1 MKRISL
7 RESMDLIQGLSEAPA
22 RYDFNWTIDNPFK
35 DPGNDPDYE
44 EEFDVGI
51 NYSISG
57 KYRPAKIT
65 ADPGDSHPAEYP
77 ELESLS
83 VFRLS
88 TGEDI
93 TDAVPPAVMNQLGE
107 KAWEDA
113 DSKSDQYDDRDSYD
127 PY

>member
-1 MKRISL
+1 MTKLTL
-7 RESMDLIQGLSEAPA
+7 RESIDLIRGLSEAPKK
-22 RYDFNWTIDNPFK
+22 YDFEWTIDNPFK

-65 ADPGDSHPAEYP
+65 ADPGDSYPAEYP
-77 ELESLS
+77 ELDSLQ

-93 TDAVPPAVMNQLGE
+93 TDHIPQDVMNKLGE

-113 DSKSDQYDDRDSYD
+113 DSKSEPDDDRYD